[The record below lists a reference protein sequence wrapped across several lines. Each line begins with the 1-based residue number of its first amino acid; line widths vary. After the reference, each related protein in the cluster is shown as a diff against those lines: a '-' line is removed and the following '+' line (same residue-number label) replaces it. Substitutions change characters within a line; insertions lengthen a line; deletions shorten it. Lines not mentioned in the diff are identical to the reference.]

1 MVGRMEERVM
11 DLEIRLAYQDKKI
24 GELDALV
31 QALAA
36 RLATAERDLAE
47 LKLSMTSDEA
57 IATVDER
64 PPHY

>member
-1 MVGRMEERVM
+1 M

-36 RLATAERDLAE
+36 RLARAERDLAE

-57 IATVDER
+57 IATIDER